1 MHDKRL
7 NKLGI
12 WLGNFFGHQNF
23 ALTRA
28 SDDASFRRYFR
39 VQDRQ
44 QIFIAMDAPPLKENT
59 ESFIKI
65 AKLLNQHNI
74 HAPKI
79 ISTDLKQGFLLL
91 EDLGST
97 TFLQALNGTFNLD
110 LYKIAI
116 DELIK
121 TQAINTQNLALKKYH
136 KQLLNVEMQLLID
149 WYLPK
154 TLPSTQLQN
163 LQTIF
168 RLLADNALNSKQVFV
183 HRDYHCRNL
192 MLLKNN
198 DLGVI
203 DFQDALIGSNTYDLC
218 SLLKDAYFELQ
229 PLELQTLLQYY
240 YDQANIDTE
249 FSEFEKQFELMGLQ
263 RHLKILG
270 IFKRLS
276 IRDKKHQYLN
286 DLPLVKK
293 YAQQTANKYP
303 EFATLEEVLCLV

>member
-1 MHDKRL
+1 MYDEHPDKL
-7 NKLGI
+7 DI
-12 WLGNFFGHQNF
+12 WLKNFFGHQNF
-23 ALTRA
+23 EFTHA

-39 VQDRQ
+39 VQYQ
-44 QIFIAMDAPPLKENT
+44 QETFIAMDALSLKENIG
-59 ESFIKI
+59 SFIKI
-65 AKLLNQHNI
+65 AKLLNRHNI

-79 ISTDLKQGFLLL
+79 ISVDLKQGFLLL

-97 TFLQALNGTFNLD
+97 TFLQALNGNFNLD

-116 DELIK
+116 NELIK
-121 TQAINTQNLALKKYH
+121 IQTINTKNLALKKYDN
-136 KQLLNVEMQLLID
+136 QLLNAEMQLLID

-154 TLPSTQLQN
+154 ILSSAHLQN
-163 LQTIF
+163 LQNIF
-168 RLLADNALNSKQVFV
+168 RLLSDNALNSEQVFV

-192 MLLKNN
+192 MALKDN

-229 PLELQTLLQYY
+229 PFELQALLQYY
-240 YDQANIDTE
+240 YNQANIDIE
-249 FSEFEKQFELMGLQ
+249 FLQFEKQFELMGLQ

-276 IRDKKHQYLN
+276 IRDNKHQYLN

-293 YAQQTANKYP
+293 YVQQIANKYP
-303 EFATLEEVLCLV
+303 ELAVLKELLCLV

>member
-7 NKLGI
+7 DKLGN
-12 WLGNFFGHQNF
+12 WLESFFGHQDF

-39 VQDRQ
+39 VQYQ
-44 QIFIAMDAPPLKENT
+44 QETLIAMDAPPSKEST

-79 ISTDLKQGFLLL
+79 INTDLEQGFLLL

-97 TFLQALNGTFNLD
+97 TFLQALNGNFNLD

-121 TQAINTQNLALKKYH
+121 IQIINTQDLALKKYD
-136 KQLLNVEMQLLID
+136 KQLLNAEMQLLID

-154 TLPSTQLQN
+154 TLSNTHLQN
-163 LQTIF
+163 LQAIF
-168 RLLADNALNSKQVFV
+168 GLLSDNALNSKQVFV

-192 MLLKNN
+192 MMLKNN
-198 DLGVI
+198 DLAMI
-203 DFQDALIGSNTYDLC
+203 DFQDTLIGSNTYDLC
-218 SLLKDAYFELQ
+218 SLLKDAYFELK
-229 PLELQTLLQYY
+229 LFELQTLLQYY

-249 FSEFEKQFELMGLQ
+249 FPKFEKQFELMGLQ

-276 IRDKKHQYLN
+276 IRDNKHQYLN

-303 EFATLEEVLCLV
+303 EFTPLKEVLCLA

>member
-1 MHDKRL
+1 MHDERL
-7 NKLGI
+7 DKLGN
-12 WLGNFFGHQNF
+12 WLENFFGHQNF
-23 ALTRA
+23 ALTSA

-39 VQDRQ
+39 VQSQ
-44 QIFIAMDAPPLKENT
+44 QETFIAMDAPPSKENA

-65 AKLLNQHNI
+65 AKLFNRHNI

-79 ISTDLKQGFLLL
+79 ISIDLKQGFLLL

-97 TFLQALNGTFNLD
+97 TFLQTLNGNFNLD

-116 DELIK
+116 NELIK
-121 TQAINTQNLALKKYH
+121 IQAINTQNLVLKEYD
-136 KQLLNVEMQLLID
+136 KQLLNTEMQLLTD

-154 TLPSTQLQN
+154 TLSNTHLQN
-163 LQTIF
+163 LQAIF
-168 RLLADNALNSKQVFV
+168 RLLSDNALNSKQVFV

-192 MLLKNN
+192 MTLKDN

-229 PLELQTLLQYY
+229 PLELQMLLQYY

-249 FSEFEKQFELMGLQ
+249 FSQFEKQFELMGLQ

-276 IRDKKHQYLN
+276 IRDNKHQYLN

-303 EFATLEEVLCLV
+303 ELAALKEVLCLV